1 MDLLGR
7 LKAVVAYSS
16 LSDRAF
22 ALRCG
27 LKQPTLDKQLRG
39 TRSVSIETII
49 AVAKAFPEISA
60 DWLLCG
66 EGEMLRSSN
75 KEAERISKLIDTITT
90 LQDAINT
97 KSQTIAT
104 LTEQIKKLENKK

>member
-1 MDLLGR
+1 MELSNR
-7 LKAVVAYSS
+7 LQEVLAYSK
-16 LSDRAF
+16 LSVRGM

-27 LKQPTLDKQLRG
+27 LKQQTLDKHIKGVAEPSATTL
-39 TRSVSIETII
+39 TAI
-49 AVAKAFPEISA
+49 AVNFPEISA

-97 KSQTIAT
+97 KSETIAT

>member
-1 MDLLGR
+1 M
-7 LKAVVAYSS
+7 
-16 LSDRAF
+16 LSRINTIISQSGLSVRAF
-22 ALRCG
+22 AIKCG
-27 LKQPTLDKQLRG
+27 LKQNTLSNQLNGNRELSLG
-39 TRSVSIETII
+39 TLMAIV
-49 AVAKAFPEISA
+49 KAFPEISA

-97 KSQTIAT
+97 KSETIAT

>member
-1 MDLLGR
+1 MDLLDR
-7 LKAVVAYSS
+7 LKAIVVYSG
-16 LSDRAF
+16 LSERAF
-22 ALRCG
+22 ALKCG
-27 LKQPTLDKQLRG
+27 IKQPTLDKQLRG

-49 AVAKAFPEISA
+49 AVANQYSEISA

>member
-1 MDLLGR
+1 MITRIKELINYYGI
-7 LKAVVAYSS
+7 ST
-16 LSDRAF
+16 RAF
-22 ALRCG
+22 ALKIG
-27 LKQPTLDKQLRG
+27 INQPTLDRMLKGINALNLNCVLAIL
-39 TRSVSIETII
+39 S
-49 AVAKAFPEISA
+49 KCPEISA

-97 KSQTIAT
+97 KSETIAT